1 MQKTMTALLV
11 GALLGSG
18 SAVAVTVDLM
28 VLHTP
33 GVAKLYNGDAGTR
46 AQHLVNVANQ
56 VYANS
61 GLDVTLRLV
70 HNQQVTYPDLGS
82 DEVALDALTGRTHK
96 GFKEVSALRTRYGA
110 DVVTLLR
117 PEDPAYKGSCG
128 LGWVGG
134 SYTSGRTEG
143 KMASFKESMYSHV
156 VVQGCPDITLVHE
169 LGHNMGL
176 NHSWLQDGE
185 GGGTFSHALGH
196 GEQGIFSTV
205 MAYPHKF
212 GVRNSE
218 YTFSSPALTC
228 KGRPCGVPIG
238 QPNEADAVA
247 ALRVT
252 IPQVAAFY
260 PTMIAESAPDL
271 VALEA
276 EVTRLRQALADEQK
290 VYQSAREAFDA
301 KEQRYQQ
308 LKDGYNG
315 KQAGL
320 QQARQQLNDAIRAS
334 NALVNE
340 SNALVDRINR
350 ARDRA
355 TRAALIKQYEALQP
369 RLNEAQRLT
378 QERSTGFNVLV
389 AQFNG
394 EVEEFNQLARNR
406 NQERQKMDVLETR
419 LEQARNALNLA
430 ETRFQLAQAKA
441 GEKATA

>member
-18 SAVAVTVDLM
+18 SAAAVTVDLM

-70 HNQQVTYPDLGS
+70 HDQSVAYPDLGV
-82 DEVALDALTGRTHK
+82 DEVALDALTDRSHK
-96 GFKEVSALRTRYGA
+96 AFKEVSALRTRYGA
-110 DVVTLLR
+110 DMVTLLR
-117 PEDPAYKGSCG
+117 PEDPAYRGSCG
-128 LGWVGG
+128 IAWVGG
-134 SYTSGRTEG
+134 LGTQG
-143 KMASFKESMYSHV
+143 KMQRAKESMYSHV

-176 NHSWLQDGE
+176 RHSWLQDGK
-185 GGGTFSHALGH
+185 GGGTFSYALGH
-196 GEQGIFSTV
+196 GERGVFSTV
-205 MAYPHKF
+205 MGYPHLF

-218 YTFSSPALTC
+218 YSFSSPDLTC
-228 KGRPCGVPIG
+228 KGRPCGVAIG
-238 QPNEADAVA
+238 QPNEADAVS
-247 ALRVT
+247 ALKVT
-252 IPQVAAFY
+252 VPQVAAFY
-260 PTMIAESAPDL
+260 PTMVAESAPDL

-276 EVTRLRQALADEQK
+276 EVTRLRQALADEQAAYG
-290 VYQSAREAFDA
+290 VQRATFDG
-301 KEQRYQQ
+301 KEQRYQA
-308 LKDGYNG
+308 LSDGFDD
-315 KQAGL
+315 KQAAVQG
-320 QQARQQLNDAIRAS
+320 ARQQMNSAIRAS

-350 ARDRA
+350 TRDRA
-355 TRAALIKQYEALQP
+355 TRAALIKQYEALQS
-369 RLNEAQRLT
+369 RLNEAQQLT
-378 QERSTGFNVLV
+378 QARIAGFNALV
-389 AQFNG
+389 TQFND
-394 EVEEFNQLARNR
+394 EVDELNALARTLP
-406 NQERQKMDVLETR
+406 QERDTLAAAETR

>member
-18 SAVAVTVDLM
+18 SAAAVTVDLM

-70 HNQQVTYPDLGS
+70 HDQSVAYPDLGG
-82 DEVALDALTGRTHK
+82 DKVALGALTARSHK
-96 GFKEVSALRTRYGA
+96 AFKEVSALRTRYGA
-110 DVVTLLR
+110 DMVTLLR
-117 PEDPAYKGSCG
+117 PEDPAYRGSCG
-128 LGWVGG
+128 RAWIGGLG
-134 SYTSGRTEG
+134 TQG
-143 KMASFKESMYSHV
+143 KMQRAKESMYSHV
-156 VVQGCPDITLVHE
+156 VVQGCTDITLVHE

-176 NHSWLQDGE
+176 RHSWLQDGK

-196 GEQGIFSTV
+196 GEQGVFSTV
-205 MAYPHKF
+205 MGYPHLF

-406 NQERQKMDVLETR
+406 NQVRQKMDALETR